1 MNDVGSQKESL
12 EEAEQATAWLRGQEI
27 IKSLGIIKKRA
38 CFFSETEER
47 KSVRKIF

>member
-12 EEAEQATAWLRGQEI
+12 EEAEQATSWLRGQEI
-27 IKSLGIIKKRA
+27 IKSLGIIKRA
-38 CFFSETEER
+38 CFFSETEGR